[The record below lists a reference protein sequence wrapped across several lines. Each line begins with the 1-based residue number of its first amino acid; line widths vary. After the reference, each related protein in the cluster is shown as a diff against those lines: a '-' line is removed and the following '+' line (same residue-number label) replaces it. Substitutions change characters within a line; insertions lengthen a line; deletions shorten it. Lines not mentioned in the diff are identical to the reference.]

1 MGQIQLLVHIHLQKN
16 NIKKVIRLKKETKH
30 IKSNNKAKGISTVFL
45 IIFIILFIISGTK
58 IIKYIIDNKHN
69 KNIAIEIAKDIKFDD
84 KSDNKKYEID
94 FKSLK
99 EKNQDTVGFL
109 KVNGT
114 DIESIVVQAQD
125 NSFYLNH
132 NFEKEYNVAGW
143 IFADYHNKFDQ
154 TDKNVIIYGHNM
166 RNNTMFG
173 TLKNV
178 LSEDWFENK
187 ENRFVNFITESDDC
201 LYEIF
206 SVYQIEAEDY
216 YMKTDFQTG
225 EFKKYIETMKSRSLF
240 DFDTNVNEEDSI
252 LTLSTCGNNN
262 KYRVILHARKM

>member
-1 MGQIQLLVHIHLQKN
+1 MII
-16 NIKKVIRLKKETKH
+16 LKREAKH
-30 IKSNNKAKGISTVFL
+30 IKNNKVQKLISTVFL
-45 IIFIILFIISGTK
+45 IFFIIMFIVSGTK

-69 KNIAIEIAKDIKFDD
+69 KNIAMEIAKDIKFDN

-114 DIESIVVQAQD
+114 DIESIVVQSQD
-125 NSFYLNH
+125 NSFYLNR

-143 IFADYHNKFDQ
+143 IFADYRNKLDKS
-154 TDKNVIIYGHNM
+154 DKNIIIYGHNM

-178 LSEDWFENK
+178 LSEDWFKDK
-187 ENRFVNFITESDDC
+187 ENRYVNFITEDEDC
-201 LYEIF
+201 LYEVF

-216 YMKTDFQTG
+216 YMKTDFKTG
-225 EFKKYIETMKSRSLF
+225 EFQKYIETMKSRSIF
-240 DFDTNVNEEDSI
+240 DFDINVNEEDNI

-262 KYRVILHARKM
+262 KYRVILQARKM